1 MAIRFFPSTEDT
13 DAQYEMLNRLLRE
26 LCELLR
32 VMMVTRGAETTA
44 QIPSNLQLPDL
55 LAHNNVHQ
63 QLPRRRVRSSQT
75 PPTSPSC
82 SFQHLSRTFSEV
94 FDPEPTNSMAYFGDD
109 EVFCPN
115 TPAIT
120 PSTATNRPTFPPR
133 QRRRRR
139 RTTSLREIRKK
150 TTKSKG
156 EDAANWNGE
165 ETTCLNRDDS
175 CETNAN
181 VEVVPQAPI
190 VLGNEG
196 SLISTFL
203 SASLGGSIWTAV
215 VLVVGWKLLATTR

>member
-1 MAIRFFPSTEDT
+1 MHAFRNWKASTSVNRCYFSLRDYRFRQGIIPFNLTRFF
-13 DAQYEMLNRLLRE
+13 LLI
-26 LCELLR
+26 CSSFFWF
-32 VMMVTRGAETTA
+32 TA

-55 LAHNNVHQ
+55 LAHSNVHQ

-94 FDPEPTNSMAYFGDD
+94 FDPDPTNSMAYFGDD

-120 PSTATNRPTFPPR
+120 PSTANNRPTFPPR

-139 RTTSLREIRKK
+139 RTSSLREIRKK
-150 TTKSKG
+150 NTKSKG
-156 EDAANWNGE
+156 DDTPNWNRE

-175 CETNAN
+175 CENTAN
-181 VEVVPQAPI
+181 VSNVPIIFNVIPNSHEFVRI
-190 VLGNEG
+190 KSIISNE
-196 SLISTFL
+196 
-203 SASLGGSIWTAV
+203 A
-215 VLVVGWKLLATTR
+215 KPLL